1 MKLRTLITL
10 AISSFVSEKNIT
22 VPIEPDRPRNAPE
35 DRIVYLP
42 VKVIYEGLADD
53 TNGPYF
59 KGQVL
64 LSPAGTPQTWS
75 ISESCVKEEILLPLL
90 EELKRLR
97 RELSARG
104 LGHVL

>member
-22 VPIEPDRPRNAPE
+22 VPIEPDRPRAAPE
-35 DRIVYLP
+35 DRTTYLP

-64 LSPAGTPQTWS
+64 LSPAGPLQTWS
-75 ISESCVKEEILLPLL
+75 ISESCVVDVERIIMENA
-90 EELKRLR
+90 RLR